1 MAEDENLDRLTAKG
15 LLDNKTIIVKNFL
28 GGIAWGVG
36 SLVGATVVVT
46 LIVAILKSINFVPL
60 IGNFVTQILQY
71 VETRN
76 LPLN

>member
-1 MAEDENLDRLTAKG
+1 MIEDENFDRLTAKG
-15 LLDNKTIIVKNFL
+15 FLDNKTIIIKNFL

-36 SLVGATVVVT
+36 SLVGATVVVA

-60 IGNFVTQILQY
+60 IGDFVTQILQY
-71 VETRN
+71 IETRS